1 MAKRTLSMRRPSK
14 NASMKG
20 ATLSYE
26 PLVATHVMLMNALG
40 SAPSRSYV
48 LLYEVMTMAATE
60 SSSSLEPACRGRCI
74 PQWYC

>member
-26 PLVATHVMLMNALG
+26 PLAATHVMLMNALG
-40 SAPSRSYV
+40 SAPSRSYA
-48 LLYEVMTMAATE
+48 LLYEVMTMAVTE
-60 SSSSLEPACRGRCI
+60 SSSRSLEPAGDGV
-74 PQWYC
+74 